1 MLGKLI
7 KHELKATWKMVTL
20 MNVFLLVLTAL
31 GVLSFAFKFWNVD
44 NDIMMAFGV
53 LSLVFYYL
61 SILVISIAVCIYV
74 AVRFYRTLYSD
85 EGYLTNTLP
94 VTNHQLL
101 ISKILVGTIYEFVTS
116 VVIIVS
122 VIALFFSLIM
132 QFDAATI
139 SEIQSVMNEIF
150 AAING
155 EMHVSIPVL
164 IAECIIFFI
173 VSCFSSII
181 TFFGAISLGQLYQKH
196 KVLGSIIAYFAIVT
210 VIQIISTIISI
221 PTMVYASV
229 SNANATVVSMGTFW
243 FTMILTVVVSIAL
256 YFTSAYIIKNKL
268 NLD

>member
-7 KHELKATWKMVTL
+7 KHEFKATWKMVAL
-20 MNVFLLVLTAL
+20 MNIFLLVLTAL

-44 NDIMMAFGV
+44 NDIMMAFGI

-74 AVRFYRTLYSD
+74 AIRFYKTLYSD

-101 ISKILVGTIYEFVTS
+101 ISKILVGSIYELVTS
-116 VVIIVS
+116 LVIIVS
-122 VIALFFSLIM
+122 VLALFFSLVM

-139 SEIQSVMNEIF
+139 SEIQSVINEVTLTLNSQIH
-150 AAING
+150 I
-155 EMHVSIPVL
+155 SLPVL
-164 IAECIIFFI
+164 IIECIVFFI
-173 VSCFSSII
+173 LSCISSII

-229 SNANATVVSMGTFW
+229 ANANTAMVSMGAFW
-243 FTMILTVVVSIAL
+243 FTTILTVIVSIVL
-256 YFTSAYIIKNKL
+256 YITSAYIMKNKL